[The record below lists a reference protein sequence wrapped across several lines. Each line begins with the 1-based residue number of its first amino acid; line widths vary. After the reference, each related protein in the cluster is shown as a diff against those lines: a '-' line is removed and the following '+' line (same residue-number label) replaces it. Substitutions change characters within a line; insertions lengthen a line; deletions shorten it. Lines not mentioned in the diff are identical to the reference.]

1 MQNLETFGKIEQF
14 EPSTESLTIK
24 IGDGFKNNTAN
35 VNKLLHAIKAIT
47 VFTKVKELKV
57 KENNFK
63 LILEK

>member
-1 MQNLETFGKIEQF
+1 MENLALYGEIEQF

-24 IGDGFKNNTAN
+24 IGEGFKNNTTN
-35 VNKLLHAIKAIT
+35 VDNLLHAIKAIT
-47 VFTKVKELKV
+47 VFTKVKELTV